1 MDADMQIPV
10 SRSSTKSYP
19 VGNLT
24 LLPCFGAN
32 EELMAVWVDAD
43 TSHLMC
49 IKPCSLKY
57 NGAVCFGKLDRKQL
71 KTYR

>member
-10 SRSSTKSYP
+10 SRSTKSYP

-32 EELMAVWVDAD
+32 EELMAIWVDAD
-43 TSHLMC
+43 TSHLKC
-49 IKPCSLKY
+49 KKPRSLKLY
-57 NGAVCFGKLDRKQL
+57 GAVCFGKLNRKQL
-71 KTYR
+71 KAYR

>member
-1 MDADMQIPV
+1 MQIPV
-10 SRSSTKSYP
+10 SRSSTKSNP
-19 VGNLT
+19 VGILT

-32 EELMAVWVDAD
+32 EELIAVWVDAD

-49 IKPCSLKY
+49 KKPCSLKY
-57 NGAVCFGKLDRKQL
+57 DGAVCFGKLDRKQL